1 MTDTTP
7 KNMSELLS
15 TIDAEW
21 LALMDAAGKLSP
33 RQMVTLDAGGWSPK
47 DNLAHLME
55 WMKVL
60 IYNNLGGQPVYEV
73 MGIPREVADEWNFD
87 TINKI
92 LFERHQHRS
101 TEDVLA
107 DLKQVYN
114 DLLAKLNSM
123 TFDDLMKPRFPD
135 APEKGP
141 FMNWVCGNSFE
152 HFAEH
157 RESVERV
164 LKAGKP

>member
-1 MTDTTP
+1 MADTAP

-15 TIDAEW
+15 MINAEW
-21 LALMDAAGKLSP
+21 SALMEASGKLSP
-33 RQMVTLDAGGWSPK
+33 RQMITPDAGGWSPK
-47 DNLAHLME
+47 DNLAHVME

-87 TINKI
+87 VMNKI
-92 LFERHQHRS
+92 LFERHRHRS
-101 TEDVLA
+101 AEDVLA
-107 DLKQVYN
+107 DLKRVYG
-114 DLLAKLNSM
+114 DLLAKLNTM

-135 APEKGP
+135 DPEKGP
-141 FMNWVCGNSFE
+141 FINWVSGNSFE

-157 RESVERV
+157 RESIERV
-164 LKAGKP
+164 LKAGRS

>member
-1 MTDTTP
+1 MDTTP

-15 TIDAEW
+15 TIETEW
-21 LALMDAAGKLSP
+21 SALMDVSAKLSHK
-33 RQMVTLDAGGWSPK
+33 QMITPDAGGWSPK

-55 WMKVL
+55 WMRVL
-60 IYNNLGGQPVYEV
+60 IYNNLGGQPAYEV
-73 MGIPREVADEWNFD
+73 MKIPREVAEEWNFD
-87 TINKI
+87 AMNKI
-92 LFERHQHRS
+92 LFERHQSRS

-135 APEKGP
+135 NPEKGP
-141 FMNWVCGNSFE
+141 FMNWVKGNSYE
-152 HFAEH
+152 HIAEH
-157 RESVERV
+157 RESIERV
-164 LKAGKP
+164 LKAGEA